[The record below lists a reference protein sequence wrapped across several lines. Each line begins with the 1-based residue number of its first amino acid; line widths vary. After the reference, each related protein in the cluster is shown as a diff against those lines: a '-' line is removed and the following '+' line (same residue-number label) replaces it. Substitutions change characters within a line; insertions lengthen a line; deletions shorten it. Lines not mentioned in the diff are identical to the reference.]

1 MMSTHRDMDERI
13 LTFAEAVREGTEL
26 SMEEDARVIVIGL
39 GATDPKGIF
48 GTTVGLKERFGAS
61 RVIEPPTAEN
71 GTAGIALGASLT
83 GMRPIVTHQRVEF
96 GLLAMDPLVN
106 QAAKWHYM
114 TGGRQ
119 QVPMVFRMVVG
130 RGWGQGPQHSQS
142 LEPWFAHVPGLRVVV
157 PAMPSDAKGL
167 LISSV
172 RDDSPVVFLESRWSH
187 GVTGRVPVGLYET
200 PIGKARVTRRGADI
214 TIVAYSYSVVEA
226 LQASDILAVNG
237 IDAEVVDLRSL
248 RPLDIETVAESV
260 AKTGHLLCVD
270 LGWSQ
275 YGVSSEVIAGL
286 ATAGVPFTKPPARV
300 GLSPGP
306 VPSTRALADFAYPGV
321 RGILAAAEEL
331 MDNLDHEVV
340 DAIPHVRDVPDSSF
354 NGPF

>member
-1 MMSTHRDMDERI
+1 MYMHPDNDQRI
-13 LTFAEAVREGTEL
+13 LTVAEAVREAIEL
-26 SMEEDARVIVIGL
+26 SMEEDDRVIVIGL

-114 TGGRQ
+114 TGGKQRT
-119 QVPMVFRMVVG
+119 PLVFRMIIG

-142 LEPWFAHVPGLRVVV
+142 LESWFAHIPGLKVVL
-157 PAMPSDAKGL
+157 PATASDAKGL
-167 LISSV
+167 LIASI
-172 RDDSPVVFLESRWSH
+172 RDENPVVFLESRWSH
-187 GVTGRVPVGLYET
+187 GVTGHVPLGRYET
-200 PIGKARVTRRGADI
+200 PIGTARLARQGTDI

-226 LQASDILAVNG
+226 LQASEALAKGG
-237 IDAEVVDLRSL
+237 ISAEVVDLRSI
-248 RPLDIETVAESV
+248 RPLDLGTICESV
-260 AKTGHLLCVD
+260 ARTRHLLCVD
-270 LGWSQ
+270 LGWSE
-275 YGVSSEVIAGL
+275 YGVSSELMARLVM
-286 ATAGVPFTKPPARV
+286 AGVPFAKAPQRV
-300 GLSPGP
+300 GVSPGP
-306 VPSTRALADFAYPGV
+306 VPSTRALADHSYPGA
-321 RGILAAAEEL
+321 RGIISASLAMLNENQPSILES
-331 MDNLDHEVV
+331 V
-340 DAIPHVRDVPDSSF
+340 PRVRDVPETSF